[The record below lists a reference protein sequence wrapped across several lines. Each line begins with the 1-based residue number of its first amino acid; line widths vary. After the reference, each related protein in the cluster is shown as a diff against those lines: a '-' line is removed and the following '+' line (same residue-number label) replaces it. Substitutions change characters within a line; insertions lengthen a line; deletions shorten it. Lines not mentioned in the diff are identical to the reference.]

1 MDFYKILDLPEII
14 MKDKNNYI
22 NKNINT
28 NAWEIDN
35 WSQRLRLDSSFY
47 DPHAKTTV
55 NILAKKFKLVQTEP
69 VLYERRRVSQGK
81 KIKFSDGIVIL
92 RRILYYYTITK

>member
-55 NILAKKFKLVQTEP
+55 NILAKKFKN
-69 VLYERRRVSQGK
+69 VLENMGENNVYELPTYK
-81 KIKFSDGIVIL
+81 
-92 RRILYYYTITK
+92 RIY